1 MTSDLHV
8 TPTRIARLVLSLCL
22 LTPSLALAQ
31 ATPAD
36 APQTRAEAIA
46 AERAEKVAT
55 LWPERQNA
63 MVDLVNGLAER
74 GFKEGLESGRG
85 ANGLQVILGGM
96 RAAQGMSGGV
106 GYRRSDLF
114 REQLDARG
122 TVRGTI
128 HGAYMLDLDL
138 DLHALH
144 TDRTAIR
151 WYTKFEHS
159 PQIDYFGEG
168 NSSSK
173 DDRTS
178 YRYDDFSSDFA
189 GSFEPVRDLHFG
201 LTGGYFHA
209 HTATSGEEGLP
220 PIDEAFP
227 PADISGFATNTQYT
241 RFGAFAYFDS
251 RDSLTGPRSGGL
263 YGVRY
268 RQYWDVD
275 HRAYAFRQAEF
286 EVQQYVPYF
295 NRSRVIAVRASVIL
309 SYPKGDNAVP
319 FYLQPMLG
327 GSDDL
332 RGFVPYRFRDYH
344 AVSLGIEHRWHAFS
358 LLDMALFADAGKV
371 VPLKRDLT
379 PTNLHLSGGL
389 GFRFR
394 LRSAIITRVDLAA
407 SSEGFRIICT
417 FSDIFSPKF

>member
-1 MTSDLHV
+1 MQV
-8 TPTRIARLVLSLCL
+8 TPPCLARLVLFVCL
-22 LTPSLALAQ
+22 STPGLALAQ
-31 ATPAD
+31 TPPAD
-36 APQTRAEAIA
+36 VPQTRAEVIA

-63 MVDLVNGLAER
+63 MVDLVNGMIER
-74 GFKEGLESGRG
+74 GFKEGLDSGRG
-85 ANGLQVILGGM
+85 ANGMQVVIGGM
-96 RAAQGMSGGV
+96 RAAQGMSGGL

-114 REQLDARG
+114 RDQLDARG

-128 HGAYMLDLDL
+128 HGAYMLDFDL
-138 DLHALH
+138 DFHGLR
-144 TDRTAIR
+144 TDRTSLR

-168 NSSSK
+168 NSSSN

-201 LTGGYFHA
+201 VTGGYFHA
-209 HTATSGEEGLP
+209 HTAHSDEEGLP

-227 PADISGFATNTQYT
+227 PAAISGFAADTHYT
-241 RFGAFAYFDS
+241 RFGAFSYFDS

-268 RQYWDVD
+268 RQYWDVE
-275 HRAYAFRQAEF
+275 RKAFAFRQAEF
-286 EVQQYVPYF
+286 EVQQYFPYF
-295 NRSRVIAVRASVIL
+295 NRSRVIAVRGAVIL
-309 SYPKGDNAVP
+309 SYPKGDNSVP

-344 AVSLGIEHRWHAFS
+344 AAILGLEHRWQAFS
-358 LLDMALFADAGKV
+358 LLDMALFVDAGKV
-371 VPLKRDLT
+371 VPLKRELQ
-379 PTNLHLSGGL
+379 PTNMHYSGGL

-394 LRSAIITRVDLAA
+394 LRSAIVTRVDFAA
-407 SSEGFRIICT
+407 STEGFRIICT